1 MENPTS
7 GLVPLGKIGMWI
19 MLLEEGWST
28 KLIFARFT
36 SMRIIFMGCGAGQW
50 RQHRYIN
57 SDFKWK
63 WRWWAGRAWTG
74 IPVSPSG
81 EINVRRQHKDSTDS
95 YQVLWREAPDPRR
108 EIRNGGIRPLIGLI
122 GKVGCVAGEGLVDQV
137 NICLIHLQEMM
148 YFVRL
153 Y

>member
-36 SMRIIFMGCGAGQW
+36 SMKDCFFGEHGAGQW
-50 RQHRYIN
+50 RQHRYIS

-63 WRWWAGRAWTG
+63 WWWWAGRAWTG

-95 YQVLWREAPDPRR
+95 YQVLWREDPDP
-108 EIRNGGIRPLIGLI
+108 EEMSEMEESGPIIGLI
-122 GKVGCVAGEGLVDQV
+122 EEVGCVAGEGLVDQV
-137 NICLIHLQEMM
+137 NICLIHL
-148 YFVRL
+148 
-153 Y
+153 